1 MEITLE
7 NAGKRYRLDWIFRN
21 LHYTFRRGE
30 RYALL
35 GPNGSGKST
44 LLKVLS
50 GQLSLSRGSIAFR
63 APDGNAIQPDYVY
76 QQVSYA
82 GPYIE
87 LIEEFTLEE
96 AIRFHAGLK
105 PLLPGLTVGH
115 VFDLLALPRARN
127 KELRYF
133 SSGMKQRVKLALA
146 VCSDTP
152 ILLLDEPAT
161 NLDLN
166 GIEWYKN
173 LVGTFC
179 ADRLV
184 VIASND
190 PADALF
196 CPVHLNILDYKV
208 PEGKRL

>member
-1 MEITLE
+1 MEIVLR
-7 NAGKRYRLDWIFRN
+7 NAGKRYRLDWVFRGVD
-21 LHYTFRRGE
+21 YTFHTGQ

-50 GQLSLSRGSIAFR
+50 GQLSPSRGTVILQLNGQPVD
-63 APDGNAIQPDYVY
+63 PDQVY
-76 QQVSYA
+76 RQVSYA

-87 LIEEFTLEE
+87 LIEEFTLTE
-96 AIRFHAGLK
+96 AIDFHTGLK
-105 PLLPGLTVGH
+105 PLLPNLRAENLH
-115 VFDLLALPRARN
+115 DLLALPRARQ

-146 VCSDTP
+146 ICSDTP
-152 ILLLDEPAT
+152 VLLLDEPAT
-161 NLDLN
+161 NLDLAA
-166 GIEWYKN
+166 IDWYKN
-173 LVGTFC
+173 MVRQFA

-190 PADALF
+190 PDDAAF
-196 CPVHLNILDYKV
+196 CPVHLNILDFK
-208 PEGKRL
+208 PAAR